1 MTFKRFFQ
9 LFIFYAL
16 SISIAYG
23 VVTGLNIQNHALVI
37 ITMTVIGYVVLGLPL
52 TVLSLMKKNYPKK

>member
-16 SISIAYG
+16 SIIVAYFLVAVFEVTNFWAIVSLMS
-23 VVTGLNIQNHALVI
+23 VV
-37 ITMTVIGYVVLGLPL
+37 GYIVLGLPL
-52 TVLSLMKKNYPKK
+52 TLLSLKKKKY